1 MVDFVLVSSAIAAA
15 TSAVG
20 LIDKIWDQVE
30 RVTSGSSEGDIPREH
45 RQKIQ
50 KEGDAIVSR
59 IQGQVYQTITAQDFE
74 KLPEA
79 DLEHI
84 KVLEQSMNNHYAVW
98 ASVYP
103 QLALAVDPIA
113 KAKTEAQLKG
123 VVVEMKKDLTAVL
136 DFLQQSGLYLDDHY
150 MRIRNVVGEL
160 AAAA

>member
-30 RVTSGSSEGDIPREH
+30 RVTSGSSEADIPREH

-59 IQGQVYQTITAQDFE
+59 IQGQVY
-74 KLPEA
+74 
-79 DLEHI
+79 
-84 KVLEQSMNNHYAVW
+84 
-98 ASVYP
+98 
-103 QLALAVDPIA
+103 
-113 KAKTEAQLKG
+113 
-123 VVVEMKKDLTAVL
+123 
-136 DFLQQSGLYLDDHY
+136 FLQQSGLYLDDHY